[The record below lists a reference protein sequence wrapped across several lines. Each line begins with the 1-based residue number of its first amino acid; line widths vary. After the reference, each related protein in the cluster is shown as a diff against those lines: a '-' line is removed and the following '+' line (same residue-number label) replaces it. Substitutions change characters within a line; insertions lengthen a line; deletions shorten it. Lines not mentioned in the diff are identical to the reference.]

1 MSPNL
6 VPGVKE
12 GCVIICDGVK
22 FYKMSRLMSL
32 PGEPLLRVHLRF
44 VHLELTGSSPWMS
57 KLSMDGTAGS
67 PFRSLY
73 SCKALLGTGCIQ
85 SRKFRPC

>member
-32 PGEPLLRVHLRF
+32 SGEPLLRVHLRF
-44 VHLELTGSSPWMS
+44 VHLELTGSS

-67 PFRSLY
+67 PFRSLH

-85 SRKFRPC
+85 SRRFKPC